1 MDRWRPFSYTLP
13 PPVSHICYTPQLS
26 DKLHAQLPDMHRH
39 ATRGHNSR
47 PTCYSSQ
54 ICYMPQ
60 LSEDM
65 LHATTLIDML
75 HAATVRHTLHA
86 TTLAMLLKCQTYASR
101 HTCQTCKMQQNVFA
115 SPRLQSAW
123 RGGAGARLEL
133 PRSAVTAR
141 GRNTSLKQTQFTKDP
156 CSVRGSTHQFRTQ
169 SALTLGTQPSGRT
182 GLGVNLPSAL
192 WKNGVRGQP
201 ALWKK
206 GAKERGQGST
216 CPLKERGQRST
227 LWKNGVR
234 GQPALCKKEVRGQ
247 PAFCSLERT
256 GSDASL
262 PSG

>member
-39 ATRGHNSR
+39 ATRSHNSR

-65 LHATTLIDML
+65 LHTTTLRDML

-86 TTLAMLLKCQTYASR
+86 TTKTLAMLLKCQTYASR

-227 LWKNGVR
+227 CPLEER
-234 GQPALCKKEVRGQ
+234 GQGSTRTLSSG
-247 PAFCSLERT
+247 RT
-256 GSDASL
+256 GSGVNLHSAL
-262 PSG
+262 

>member
-13 PPVSHICYTPQLS
+13 PPISHICYTPQLS

-60 LSEDM
+60 FSEDM

-86 TTLAMLLKCQTYASR
+86 TTKTLAMLLKCQTYASR

-182 GLGVNLPSAL
+182 GLGVNLE
-192 WKNGVRGQP
+192 
-201 ALWKK
+201 
-206 GAKERGQGST
+206 ERGQGST
-216 CPLKERGQRST
+216 CPLEERCERTRS
-227 LWKNGVR
+227 GVNL
-234 GQPALCKKEVRGQ
+234 P
-247 PAFCSLERT
+247 SERT
-256 GSDASL
+256 GSEVNL
-262 PSG
+262 PSGRTGSGVNLHSAL